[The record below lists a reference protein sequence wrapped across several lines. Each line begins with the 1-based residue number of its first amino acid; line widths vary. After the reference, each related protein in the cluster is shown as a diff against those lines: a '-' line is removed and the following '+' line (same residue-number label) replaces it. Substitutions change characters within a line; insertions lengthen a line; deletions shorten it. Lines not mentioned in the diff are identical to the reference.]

1 MSNRIRRSIA
11 VVTAALVLSTVIA
24 APSMASSTFR
34 DDAANASPVLDV
46 MLLRPAGFV
55 SLVVGAGLMV
65 ALTPLVL
72 ITRPTEIGKPFE
84 QLVVKPAR
92 FLWVD
97 PIGGH

>member
-11 VVTAALVLSTVIA
+11 VMTAALLLSTVA
-24 APSMASSTFR
+24 ASPSMAVSTFR

-55 SLVVGAGLMV
+55 SLVVGVGLMAV
-65 ALTPLVL
+65 LTPLVL
-72 ITRPTEIGKPFE
+72 ITRPTEIDKPFE

>member
-72 ITRPTEIGKPFE
+72 ITRPTEISLPGMGVADTTTVSPG
-84 QLVVKPAR
+84 LI
-92 FLWVD
+92 LTCW
-97 PIGGH
+97 